1 METSTRPPKAWRP
14 PVIARRIDA
23 ALALRQMLNPL
34 RRENLIGLS
43 RRQLVVG
50 AVWPD
55 DHGFVARLETMR
67 RPGVPTA
74 WVRWR
79 DGIEVWQFPD
89 DPELPALARLISEG
103 YEVLGHRFARSA
115 TLRSREEPYHAVHLR
130 PASTAESTFRRW
142 IDTHQALGEAGVSV
156 AGLGPFDPE
165 LQGLRAEWIRSSRNG
180 DPPDETIMH
189 ALGATLARAHAATPP
204 EGVESRGVGAALDAT
219 VRQLAMATHSGS
231 AFTLWLERRLD
242 RWRLLGTAP
251 KRSRQVL
258 VHGNFQLRHV
268 VWAEQPVL
276 LGWDR
281 AALGD
286 PEEDLGEMAAR
297 LYWEGNGEAS
307 TLFAALRSGYAKAGG
322 VLCQEL
328 FQHYASLAMVRVLAL
343 HALREPGQARLRS
356 GQERW
361 SAWPEAVK
369 GL

>member
-1 METSTRPPKAWRP
+1 METSTRPKAWRSP
-14 PVIARRIDA
+14 LFARKIDA

-34 RRENLIGLS
+34 RRENLIGMS

-55 DHGFVARLETMR
+55 EHGFVARLESMR
-67 RPGVPTA
+67 RPGIPAA

-89 DPELPALARLISEG
+89 DPELPALAGLIDGG
-103 YEVLGHRFARSA
+103 YEVLGHRLGRSA
-115 TLRSREEPYHAVHLR
+115 TVRSREEPYHVIHLR
-130 PASTAESTFRRW
+130 PAATAEDTFRRW
-142 IDTHQALGEAGVSV
+142 TSTHQALRDAGVSV
-156 AGLGPFDPE
+156 AGLGPFAPE
-165 LQGLRAEWIRSSRNG
+165 LHGLRAEWIPSCRNG
-180 DPPDETIMH
+180 DPPDEPLMH
-189 ALGATLARAHAATPP
+189 ALGAMLARAHAAAPP
-204 EGVESRGVGAALDAT
+204 EGVEPRGIGAALDAT

-231 AFTLWLERRLD
+231 GFTQWLERRLD

-251 KRSRQVL
+251 KRSRAVL
-258 VHGNFQLRHV
+258 VHGSFQLRHIS
-268 VWAEQPVL
+268 WAERPVL

-281 AALGD
+281 AGLGD

-297 LYWEGNGEAS
+297 LYWESNGE
-307 TLFAALRSGYAKAGG
+307 TPVLFAALRSGYASAGG

-328 FQHYASLAMVRVLAL
+328 FERYASLAMVRVLAL

-361 SAWPEAVK
+361 SAWPEVVK
-369 GL
+369 SF